1 MDLYSDAPSSQI
13 RNLSLLAVP
22 EPVSVLSVPGSA
34 RPTVLP
40 VATIGEFAVMLAVP
54 MGLVLRLRV
63 TTTPVELSIRA
74 VTSPDA
80 AAAGVPDIFRSPV
93 VSTVSVES
101 FRAVDVPA
109 PSSTI
114 CSVADAD
121 ELANFNNSEY
131 VSLILL
137 PLSDAIVLLL
147 KQRYLYAKKRC

>member
-1 MDLYSDAPSSQI
+1 MRYA
-13 RNLSLLAVP
+13 SLLATASNGRLAS
-22 EPVSVLSVPGSA
+22 EDAG
-34 RPTVLP
+34 RTPTVLP
-40 VATIGEFAVMLAVP
+40 VDVKGEFASMLAVP

-74 VTSPDA
+74 VTSPEA
-80 AAAGVPDIFRSPV
+80 ASAGVPDIFRSPV

-101 FRAVDVPA
+101 FNAVEVPA

-114 CSVADAD
+114 CSVADTA

-147 KQRYLYAKKRC
+147 KQRYLYAKKRR